1 MKLYVIY
8 DSVVKKFMNPFLM
21 NNDEEAKR
29 AFTQAVNSN
38 QNTTVVINYRDM
50 QLFCLG
56 NYDENS
62 GVITSHVY
70 HVING
75 TQVKEE
81 PKPFTTIDFPTNPIE
96 GE

>member
-38 QNTTVVINYRDM
+38 QNTTVVVNYRDM
-50 QLFCLG
+50 QLFGLG
-56 NYDENS
+56 DYDENS

-81 PKPFTTIDFPTNPIE
+81 PKPFATIDVPTNPTE